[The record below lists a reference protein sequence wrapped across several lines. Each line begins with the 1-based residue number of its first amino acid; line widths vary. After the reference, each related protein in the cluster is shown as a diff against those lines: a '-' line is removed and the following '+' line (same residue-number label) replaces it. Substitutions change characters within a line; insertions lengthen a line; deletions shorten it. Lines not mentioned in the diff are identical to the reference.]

1 MGRRRRAFTVDEANA
16 VINEIRP
23 ILGGLMEAYRSGN
36 LATIHEQSM
45 WLIKLSRRLGFMI
58 NTRLGIVHFP
68 TLYRGSYRVVLCY
81 RYGEPRVMYWHWI
94 DSHIR
99 MRIRDVKL
107 FGPSGGIKNEETS

>member
-1 MGRRRRAFTVDEANA
+1 MGKHKHAFTVDEANA

-23 ILGGLMEAYRSGN
+23 ILGGLMKAYKDGN
-36 LATIHEQSM
+36 LTIIHEQST
-45 WLIKLSRRLGFMI
+45 WLIKLSRRLGFTI

-68 TLYRGSYRVVLCY
+68 TLYRGSYRAVLCY

-94 DSHIR
+94 DSNIR

-107 FGPSGGIKNEETS
+107 FGPGGGIKNEEVS